1 MTPTERVAAARLAVR
16 GWRLLLAESRP
27 YSARRGWLETKL
39 EAALGELEAAE
50 AAEITAASVT
60 P

>member
-1 MTPTERVAAARLAVR
+1 MTPTERVAEARRVVQR
-16 GWRLLLAESRP
+16 WRVQLSHSRP
-27 YSARRGWLETKL
+27 YSARRGWLESKL

-50 AAEITAASVT
+50 AAEIAAASVA